1 MVRSKSL
8 SGDPTGFQ
16 TELEATTAMLHDLS
30 RWRDRVAVAAEGLGS
45 EGCGCRESY
54 VARVRRLAA
63 IIREA
68 PGDVP

>member
-1 MVRSKSL
+1 MVRSKSIL
-8 SGDPTGFQ
+8 RDPTGFQ
-16 TELEATTAMLHDLS
+16 TENEAMIALVADLA
-30 RWRDRVAVAAEGLGS
+30 RWRDRVVVAADGLDV
-45 EGCGCRESY
+45 EGCGCRDGY